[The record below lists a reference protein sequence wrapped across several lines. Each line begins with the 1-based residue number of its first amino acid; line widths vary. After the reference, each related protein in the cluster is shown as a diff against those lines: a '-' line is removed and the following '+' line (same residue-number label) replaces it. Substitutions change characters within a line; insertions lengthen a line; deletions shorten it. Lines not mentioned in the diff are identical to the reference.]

1 MSSYDFQ
8 NLLLNKQELEKALG
22 LKIDLTQPVVD
33 YLADYSMLEYIPLS
47 EAINIFLG
55 EDPRILTSNR
65 RHANI
70 HYAVETLV
78 RDKKLPAKVEQEF
91 DINGNE
97 WRYDI
102 YLSHDTARA
111 YAETYGFLWNVPPYK
126 CVKTSDLSIAD
137 NSELLHQLSKKDE
150 EIARLKA
157 EIESLQQSQAKI
169 SELEKQL
176 EQAQSIQLTPV
187 TEAKVDNYNPKER
200 ETHLKLIYALTMART
215 NKDFSARSY
224 FNNKGILKPYTIMN
238 DLIRDFEES
247 GIQGFSA
254 DSLRKKLAEILKMEE
269 LQTMMGKNH

>member
-126 CVKTSDLSIAD
+126 CVKTSDLSTAD

-150 EIARLKA
+150 EIGRLKA
-157 EIESLQQSQAKI
+157 EIENLKQAQMQKTQIVDYEQRSIYGHTTEPIKAIFDVINRFWVNADLSQPDTIANAGDIEKWIEDNFDNVKVSKTIREAIQKI
-169 SELEKQL
+169 TRP
-176 EQAQSIQLTPV
+176 EQARYI
-187 TEAKVDNYNPKER
+187 
-200 ETHLKLIYALTMART
+200 
-215 NKDFSARSY
+215 
-224 FNNKGILKPYTIMN
+224 G
-238 DLIRDFEES
+238 
-247 GIQGFSA
+247 
-254 DSLRKKLAEILKMEE
+254 RKS
-269 LQTMMGKNH
+269 